1 MSEHDDRRVT
11 RRSNRECRDIAVR
24 TKYYYVKERR
34 WPVDIRKILKSGK
47 IQTLRGERPLSY
59 EVVADHL
66 LGDKDATTELA
77 NGVVKITVKC
87 SVDQKAV
94 WGDGRARMTLAHEL
108 GHGVMHAAEG
118 AVDNRVTGIGGTT
131 ELSKTRAS
139 ESAEHQAK
147 VFASAF
153 LIDDERA
160 LELESPED
168 ISTEFLVSFEAAEI
182 CYERLQAQL
191 EKAASAARVMKLND
205 EFQASMRPQP
215 RKTSYLE
222 IPCVSCKEATL
233 IQIAA
238 KVLCDSCGYVG
249 DHPQSGDPSG

>member
-1 MSEHDDRRVT
+1 MSDDDRRVT
-11 RRSNRECRDIAVR
+11 RRSNTECREIADR
-24 TKYYYVKERR
+24 TKRFYVKARR
-34 WPVDIRKILKSGK
+34 WPVDIRKILQSGK
-47 IQTLRGERPLSY
+47 IQTLHGERGLTY
-59 EVVADHL
+59 EVVDDHV
-66 LGDKDATTELA
+66 LGDKDATTKLV
-77 NGVVKITVKC
+77 NGVVIITAKR
-87 SVDQKAV
+87 SVDQKAS
-94 WGDGRARMTLAHEL
+94 WGEGRARMTLAHEL

-118 AVDNRVTGIGGTT
+118 VVDNRATGTGGTT

-160 LELESPED
+160 LELDSPED

-182 CYERLQAQL
+182 CYERLQA
-191 EKAASAARVMKLND
+191 KIDRAISAARVMKLNN
-205 EFQASMRPQP
+205 EFQEAMRPKP
-215 RKTSYLE
+215 KNPHYLE

-233 IQIAA
+233 LPIGV
-238 KVLCDSCGYVG
+238 KVLCASCGYAG

>member
-1 MSEHDDRRVT
+1 MSDDRRVT
-11 RRSNRECRDIAVR
+11 RRSKRECRDIAAR
-24 TKYYYVKERR
+24 TKTFYVKERR
-34 WPVDIRKILKSGK
+34 WPVNIRKILNSGK
-47 IQTLRGERPLSY
+47 IQTLRGERALVY
-59 EVVADHL
+59 DVVDDHL
-66 LGDKDATTELA
+66 LGDKDATTELV
-77 NGVVKITVKC
+77 NGVVKITAKR
-87 SVDQKAV
+87 SVDQKAD
-94 WGDGRARMTLAHEL
+94 WGGRARMTLAHEL
-108 GHGVMHAAEG
+108 GHGVMHASEG
-118 AVDNRVTGIGGTT
+118 VVDNRVSGTGGTT

-168 ISTEFLVSFEAAEI
+168 ISMEFLVSFEAAEI
-182 CYERLQAQL
+182 CYERLQAQV
-191 EKAASAARVMKLND
+191 EKAASAARVMKLNN

-215 RKTSYLE
+215 KKPNFLE

-233 IQIAA
+233 IPIGT

-249 DHPQSGDPSG
+249 DHPQSGDPAG

>member
-1 MSEHDDRRVT
+1 MSDDRRVT
-11 RRSNRECRDIAVR
+11 RRSNRECRDIAAR
-24 TKYYYVKERR
+24 TKTFYVKERR
-34 WPVDIRKILKSGK
+34 WPVNIRKILNSGK
-47 IQTLRGERPLSY
+47 IQTLRGERALVY
-59 EVVADHL
+59 DVVDDHL
-66 LGDKDATTELA
+66 LGDKDATTELV
-77 NGVVKITVKC
+77 NGVVKITAKR
-87 SVDQKAV
+87 SVDQKAD
-94 WGDGRARMTLAHEL
+94 WGGRARMTLAHEL
-108 GHGVMHAAEG
+108 GHGVMHASEG
-118 AVDNRVTGIGGTT
+118 VVDNRVSGTGGTT

-168 ISTEFLVSFEAAEI
+168 ISMEFLVSFEAAEI
-182 CYERLQAQL
+182 CYERLQAQA
-191 EKAASAARVMKLND
+191 EKAASAARVMKLNN

-215 RKTSYLE
+215 KKPNFLE

-233 IQIAA
+233 IPIGT

-249 DHPQSGDPSG
+249 DHPQSGDPAG